1 MKRIFCLMIASIL
14 MLTVTACSDKETEI
28 YMPANFYYCT
38 ADIEYDSEHG
48 VIASEVRETAEYYDD
63 FIALINHYMQGPS
76 SSTLVSPFSSGSG
89 VVQISQNDSEII
101 LIMNLQFAQLTGLNL
116 SLACICLCKTVFS
129 LTSAETITI
138 RCRDSSLGGKS
149 FINMKRD
156 SILLKEKIL
165 VQPSAG

>member
-1 MKRIFCLMIASIL
+1 MKRFFCMMIASI
-14 MLTVTACSDKETEI
+14 MTLTVTACSDKETEI
-28 YMPANFYYCT
+28 QMPANFYYCN

-48 VIASEVRETAEYYDD
+48 VIASEVRETAEYHDD

-76 SSTLVSPFSSGSG
+76 SSMLVSPFSSGSS
-89 VVQISQNDSEII
+89 VVQINQNGSEII

-138 RCRDSSLGGKS
+138 RCRDGSLDGKAS
-149 FINMKRD
+149 INIKRD
-156 SILLKEKIL
+156 SILLQDKIL
-165 VQPSAG
+165 TRPPAD